1 MLSKADSNE
10 KNHSNTEQTKDRIL
24 RAKDIIPGEPKGNSE
39 KTPKSAKDRS
49 NTKNAG
55 NIPQFDLA
63 EEILAEQ
70 RKITALR
77 RTAPTQKVETP
88 NNYQQTKPTGF
99 TIEQLQALL
108 SQQQQ
113 IVADIVARDIEKLC
127 SANITN

>member
-1 MLSKADSNE
+1 MSKADSNE

-63 EEILAEQ
+63 DDIMAKHRE
-70 RKITALR
+70 ITAIKR
-77 RTAPTQKVETP
+77 KAPAKKFEAPGIKQHAEPTAAA
-88 NNYQQTKPTGF
+88 
-99 TIEQLQALL
+99 IEQITPSL
-108 SQQQQ
+108 SIQQK

-127 SANITN
+127 CGDIN